1 MYEVTTQELM
11 IFVVLGFVGGV
22 FTSFYLTRLMEV
34 VHMHRIFRDVV
45 AHLLLMCVGIIE
57 DVAFL
62 KELKR
67 KQMVEGEFTREQI
80 AKFEEVDDQ
89 TLTRW
94 KDTVIL
100 SLISKAPRP
109 FRTMMPFNNWN
120 EAIAFVERE
129 LVSLQGREK

>member
-1 MYEVTTQELM
+1 M

-22 FTSFYLTRLMEV
+22 FTSFYLTRIMEV

-45 AHLLLMCVGIIE
+45 AHSLLMCVGIIE
-57 DVAFL
+57 DLAFL

-94 KDTVIL
+94 KDAVIL

-109 FRTMMPFNNWN
+109 FRTMIPFNNWN
-120 EAIAFVERE
+120 EAIAFMERE
-129 LVSLQGREK
+129 LANLRGREK

>member
-1 MYEVTTQELM
+1 M
-11 IFVVLGFVGGV
+11 VLGFVGGV
-22 FTSFYLTRLMEV
+22 FTSFYLTRIMEV

-45 AHLLLMCVGIIE
+45 AHSLLMCVGIIE
-57 DVAFL
+57 DLAFL

-94 KDTVIL
+94 KDAVIL

-109 FRTMMPFNNWN
+109 FRTMIPSNNWN
-120 EAIAFVERE
+120 EAIAFMERE
-129 LVSLQGREK
+129 LANLRGREK

>member
-22 FTSFYLTRLMEV
+22 FTSFYLTRIMEV

-45 AHLLLMCVGIIE
+45 AHSLLMCVGIIE
-57 DVAFL
+57 DLAFL

-94 KDTVIL
+94 KDAVIL

-109 FRTMMPFNNWN
+109 FRTMIPFNNWN
-120 EAIAFVERE
+120 EAIAFMERE
-129 LVSLQGREK
+129 LVNLRGREK